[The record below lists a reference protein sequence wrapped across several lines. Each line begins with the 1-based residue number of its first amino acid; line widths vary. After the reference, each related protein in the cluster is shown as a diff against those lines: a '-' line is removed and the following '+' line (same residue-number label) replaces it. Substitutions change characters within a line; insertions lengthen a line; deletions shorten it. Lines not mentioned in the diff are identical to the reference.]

1 MDRGAWWVTVHGVAK
16 SRTRLS
22 DFHFTHWKMRGRVEW
37 SLKHFSNLETLFQ
50 CCLLVPGPSITS
62 DSPTLPDTYG
72 WSGRGGGEL
81 LAVNHWP
88 WAVSCTLL
96 VLDPITPWLW
106 QPWWQQEAISV
117 TLRCLSALLTHTVT
131 AARGKCHICTSQ
143 GDKHCSDLLCVR
155 FWKQPGRLPAEG
167 DAAGGEQCNM

>member
-1 MDRGAWWVTVHGVAK
+1 MGLQRVGH
-16 SRTRLS
+16 RLS
-22 DFHFTHWKMRGRVEW
+22 DFDFTYWKMRGRVEW

-50 CCLLVPGPSITS
+50 CCLLAPGPSITYLWL
-62 DSPTLPDTYG
+62 TQTAWHLWLG
-72 WSGRGGGEL
+72 SGRGGGL

-88 WAVSCTLL
+88 WALSCTLP

-106 QPWWQQEAISV
+106 QPWWQREAILV
-117 TLRCLSALLTHTVT
+117 TLRCLSALLTRTVT

-155 FWKQPGRLPAEG
+155 FWKQPGGLPAEG
-167 DAAGGEQCNM
+167 DAAGWERCNM